1 MKAIDSFDPQKGIR
15 LSSYTASCVENEILM
30 YFRSKKKT
38 AQDISLSEPIDTDK
52 DGNVL
57 TLMDTLASGEDIIDT
72 LDVKIKS
79 EQLHRYIDTK
89 LSSRERTIILLR
101 YGLYGGRPLTQ
112 REVAEILH
120 ISRSYVSRLEKKALE
135 QMKELQC
142 L

>member
-15 LSSYTASCVENEILM
+15 LSSYTARCVENEILM

>member
-15 LSSYTASCVENEILM
+15 LSSYTARCVENEILM

-72 LDVKIKS
+72 LDVKSNRNSCTAIS
-79 EQLHRYIDTK
+79 TPSSAAANAP
-89 LSSRERTIILLR
+89 LSFCATVFTADA
-101 YGLYGGRPLTQ
+101 P
-112 REVAEILH
+112 
-120 ISRSYVSRLEKKALE
+120 
-135 QMKELQC
+135 
-142 L
+142 